1 MLISLR
7 EVPYEQLVVKS
18 SLSQERHFIMEN
30 TTQTTG
36 EDDNSPNNNT
46 DDEDF
51 SGSGG
56 FSGEEDMFLI
66 GFSAEFDTYPIVLA
80 IFIIAVNVTVII
92 LFIRNRSLRTVT
104 NSFLISLAA
113 SDLLAGLVGIP
124 VQIWCSAI
132 KDNTICPISLLIW
145 QFISV
150 STVLHILLVSVDR
163 YIAIAHAMRY
173 HNIVTRKVFFVLT
186 ALAWSAAAFVS
197 LIQLS
202 WRANVNMDE
211 EEEEQ
216 AYNAQIRFDL
226 SVFALFFAV
235 PLFVMAFIYARIFT
249 TVRYHEKQ
257 IWRYH
262 SPSDPAQSQNGKSNP
277 RNSQNSAQQK
287 TAAIFLAMLVV
298 FIICWLPYFILSFQE
313 RLKEILPP
321 VWVQYVFY
329 YYARFFT
336 SLANPLLY
344 VLGKRDFREALFGVF
359 CKKDKVRSE
368 SRVSTTLTALFSV
381 EQGALGDSTKVIA

>member
-1 MLISLR
+1 
-7 EVPYEQLVVKS
+7 
-18 SLSQERHFIMEN
+18 MEN
-30 TTQTTG
+30 TTQAKG
-36 EDDNSPNNNT
+36 EDGNYPKNNT

-56 FSGEEDMFLI
+56 FSGEEDMPLL

-80 IFIIAVNVTVII
+80 IFITAVNLSVII

-124 VQIWCSAI
+124 VQISCSAI
-132 KDNTICPISLLIW
+132 KDNKICPVSLLIW
-145 QFISV
+145 KFVSV

-163 YIAIAHAMRY
+163 YIAITHAMRY
-173 HNIVTRKVFFVLT
+173 HNIVTKKVFCALT
-186 ALAWSAAAFVS
+186 TLAWSAAAFVS

-202 WRANVNMDE
+202 WRANVSMDE
-211 EEEEQ
+211 EEAEH
-216 AYNAQIRFDL
+216 AYTAQIIYDL

-235 PLFVMAFIYARIFT
+235 PLFVMAFIYVRIFT

-262 SPSDPAQSQNGKSNP
+262 SPSDPENSPNGKSNP

-298 FIICWLPYFILSFQE
+298 FIVCWLPFFILSFQE
-313 RLKEILPP
+313 RLSHEDFFPP
-321 VWVQYVFY
+321 VWVEYVFY

-344 VLGKRDFREALFGVF
+344 VLGKRDFREALLCVF
-359 CKKDKVRSE
+359 SKKDRVRSE
-368 SRVSTTLTALFSV
+368 SRASTTFTALYSV
-381 EQGALGDSTKVIA
+381 EQSALGDSTKAIT

>member
-1 MLISLR
+1 
-7 EVPYEQLVVKS
+7 
-18 SLSQERHFIMEN
+18 MEN
-30 TTQTTG
+30 TTQATG
-36 EDDNSPNNNT
+36 EDDKYPNKNNT
-46 DDEDF
+46 DDDDV

-56 FSGEEDMFLI
+56 VSGEEDVL

-80 IFIIAVNVTVII
+80 IFIIAVNLTVII

-132 KDNTICPISLLIW
+132 QDDTICPMSLLIW

-163 YIAIAHAMRY
+163 YIAISHAMRY
-173 HNIVTRKVFFVLT
+173 HNIVTRKVFFALT
-186 ALAWSAAAFVS
+186 TLAWSAAAFVS
-197 LIQLS
+197 PIQLS
-202 WRANVNMDE
+202 WRANANMDE
-211 EEEEQ
+211 DEEEH
-216 AYNAQIRFDL
+216 AYKAQLTFDL

-235 PLFVMAFIYARIFT
+235 PLFVMTFIYARIFT

-262 SPSDPAQSQNGKSNP
+262 SPSDPAQSPNGKSNP

-298 FIICWLPYFILSFQE
+298 FIICWLPYFILNFQE
-313 RLKEILPP
+313 RLSHEDFSPP

-344 VLGKRDFREALFGVF
+344 VLGKRDFREALLCVF
-359 CKKDKVRSE
+359 CRKDKVRSE
-368 SRVSTTLTALFSV
+368 SRASTTLTALYCI
-381 EQGALGDSTKVIA
+381 EQSALSDSTKAIA

>member
-1 MLISLR
+1 
-7 EVPYEQLVVKS
+7 
-18 SLSQERHFIMEN
+18 MEN
-30 TTQTTG
+30 TTQATG
-36 EDDNSPNNNT
+36 EDDNSPNNST

-56 FSGEEDMFLI
+56 FSGEEDMPLL

-80 IFIIAVNVTVII
+80 IFIIAVNLTVII

-132 KDNTICPISLLIW
+132 QDNTICPISLLIW

-202 WRANVNMDE
+202 WRANVNVHE
-211 EEEEQ
+211 EEEEH
-216 AYNAQIRFDL
+216 AFRAQLTFDL
-226 SVFALFFAV
+226 SGFALFFAV
-235 PLFVMAFIYARIFT
+235 PLLVMAFIYARIFT

-262 SPSDPAQSQNGKSNP
+262 SPSDPAQSPNGKSNP

-298 FIICWLPYFILSFQE
+298 FIICWLPYFIMSFQE
-313 RLKEILPP
+313 RLSHEDILPP
-321 VWVQYVFY
+321 VWVLYVFY

-336 SLANPLLY
+336 SLTNPLLY
-344 VLGKRDFREALFGVF
+344 VLGKRDFREALLCVF
-359 CKKDKVRSE
+359 CKKDRVRSE
-368 SRVSTTLTALFSV
+368 SRASTTLTALFSV
-381 EQGALGDSTKVIA
+381 EQGALGDSTKAIA

>member
-1 MLISLR
+1 
-7 EVPYEQLVVKS
+7 
-18 SLSQERHFIMEN
+18 MEN
-30 TTQTTG
+30 RTQAKG
-36 EDDNSPNNNT
+36 EDGNYPNNNT
-46 DDEDF
+46 DDEDY

-56 FSGEEDMFLI
+56 FSGEEEFLI
-66 GFSAEFDTYPIVLA
+66 GFSIEFDTYPILLA
-80 IFIIAVNVTVII
+80 IFIIAVNLTVII

-132 KDNTICPISLLIW
+132 QDNTICPISLLIW

-163 YIAIAHAMRY
+163 FIAITHAMRY
-173 HNIVTRKVFFVLT
+173 HNIVTRNVFFALT
-186 ALAWSAAAFVS
+186 TLAWGAAAFVS

-202 WRANVNMDE
+202 WRASVNMDE
-211 EEEEQ
+211 DEAQ
-216 AYNAQIRFDL
+216 HAYTAQIIYNL
-226 SVFALFFAV
+226 TVFALFFAV

-262 SPSDPAQSQNGKSNP
+262 SPSDPEQSPNGKSNS

-298 FIICWLPYFILSFQE
+298 FIVCWLPYFILSFQE
-313 RLKEILPP
+313 RLSHEEFFPP
-321 VWVQYVFY
+321 IWVQYVFY

-344 VLGKRDFREALFGVF
+344 VLGKRDFREALLCVS
-359 CKKDKVRSE
+359 CKKDRIRSE
-368 SRVSTTLTALFSV
+368 SRASTTLTALFSV
-381 EQGALGDSTKVIA
+381 EQSTNGDSTKAIF

>member
-7 EVPYEQLVVKS
+7 EVPHEQLVVKS
-18 SLSQERHFIMEN
+18 SLSALLTMEN
-30 TTQTTG
+30 TTQATG
-36 EDDNSPNNNT
+36 EDDNYPNNNT

-56 FSGEEDMFLI
+56 FSGEEDL

-80 IFIIAVNVTVII
+80 IFIIAVNLTVII

-104 NSFLISLAA
+104 NSFLVSLAA

-163 YIAIAHAMRY
+163 YIAITHAMRY
-173 HNIVTRKVFFVLT
+173 HNIVTRKVFFALT
-186 ALAWSAAAFVS
+186 TLAWSAAAFVP

-202 WRANVNMDE
+202 WRANVNMNEDE
-211 EEEEQ
+211 EEH
-216 AYNAQIRFDL
+216 AYKAQMIFDL

-262 SPSDPAQSQNGKSNP
+262 SPSDPAQSPNGKSNS

-287 TAAIFLAMLVV
+287 TAAIFLAMLIV

-313 RLKEILPP
+313 RLSHEDFFPP

-336 SLANPLLY
+336 SLANPLLF
-344 VLGKRDFREALFGVF
+344 VLGKRDFREALLCVF

-368 SRVSTTLTALFSV
+368 SRASTTLTAFFSV
-381 EQGALGDSTKVIA
+381 EQSALGDSTKAIA